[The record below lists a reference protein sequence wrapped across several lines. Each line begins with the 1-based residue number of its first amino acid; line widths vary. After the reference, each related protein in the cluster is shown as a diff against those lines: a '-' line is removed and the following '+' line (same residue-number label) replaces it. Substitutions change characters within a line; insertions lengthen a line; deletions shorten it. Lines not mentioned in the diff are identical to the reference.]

1 MLCGE
6 GQSLPSCLNWLPFL
20 FIRGLIN
27 GACADSVTFFP
38 SLSHTESRYTRNSRC
53 PLILLT
59 LPHHQQPLPS
69 IFVPLH
75 SQLFFASAPSVSTRL
90 KHATS
95 RWFRYCCCTLCFG
108 IYLISNLVKIP
119 SHQLAC
125 PGIPV
130 QERRQR
136 ATDRATCLMA
146 AGGRKQLGESH
157 GTSVSNVWS
166 IRARWKMRLW
176 SKMWPEC

>member
-1 MLCGE
+1 MLCGK

-27 GACADSVTFFP
+27 WACADPVTFFP
-38 SLSHTESRYTRNSRC
+38 SLSHSESRYTRNCRC
-53 PLILLT
+53 PPILLT
-59 LPHHQQPLPS
+59 LPHHQQPLPLT
-69 IFVPLH
+69 FVPLH
-75 SQLFFASAPSVSTRL
+75 FQLFFVSALFISTRL

-95 RWFRYCCCTLCFG
+95 CWFCYCCCTSCFG
-108 IYLISNLVKIP
+108 VYLISNLVKIP

-130 QERRQR
+130 QGRWQR

-146 AGGRKQLGESH
+146 AGGRKQQGGSE

-166 IRARWKMRLW
+166 IRARWEMRLW
-176 SKMWPEC
+176 NKMWPEY